1 MNNKKLIFAILLLTF
16 VFFACEDNTI
26 DPVSDK
32 GTIYVE
38 STPTGAEIWLDDV
51 NTNEVTPATIEAAEG
66 VHVLTL
72 KKSGYADLPITV
84 SVIANQQFTL
94 TSAAQTTLAQLGTL
108 SLTSEPAGAT
118 IWVDGENTG
127 EVTPKNISVES
138 GNHTVTLQFTDYSD
152 TTFITQV
159 TGTGTVTENIF
170 MKPNFITMHK
180 AKIWESFGTSAA
192 QPSGLDLSTGSPY
205 GTSDVNNRGNIDIY
219 YFSNSAG
226 TSFLVQS
233 SHLNA
238 NMSRETFF
246 KVMAETNL
254 KDGINSPT
262 KSGDWAFSVNESED
276 KYMFLF
282 DADNHYSKLRITNR
296 GGLGTSDDPAWVEV
310 QWYYNE
316 NENSVAF

>member
-1 MNNKKLIFAILLLTF
+1 MNKMKLIISLLTLMLI
-16 VFFACEDNTI
+16 FFACEDNTV

-38 STPTGAEIWLDDV
+38 STPSGAEIWLDDV
-51 NTNEVTPATIEAAEG
+51 NTNEVTPGTVEATEG

-72 KKSGYADLPITV
+72 KKAGYADLPTTV

-94 TSAAQTTLAQLGTL
+94 TSAAQTTLSQLGTL
-108 SLTSEPAGAT
+108 SIISEPAGAT
-118 IWVDGENTG
+118 IWLDGENTG
-127 EVTPKNISVES
+127 DVTPKDFSVAE
-138 GNHTVTLQFTDYSD
+138 GNHTITLQFTDYSD

-159 TGTGTVTENIF
+159 SGTGSITENIF
-170 MKPNFITMHK
+170 LEPNFITMHK
-180 AKIWESFGTSAA
+180 AKIWESFGTTAA
-192 QPSGLDLSTGSPY
+192 QPSGLDLSTGMPY
-205 GTSDVNNRGNIDIY
+205 GTSDTENRAKIDLY

-254 KDGINSPT
+254 NDRINSPT
-262 KSGDWAFSVNESED
+262 KTTDWAFSVNESED

-282 DADNHYSKLRITNR
+282 DADNHYSKLRIINR

-310 QWYYNE
+310 QYYYNE